1 MKNNTPYWV
10 LIPSII
16 LTIVIIAPL
25 VYLIFKSVNADSNIW
40 EWIFR
45 WQTLLIV
52 IRTLTLVA
60 TVSIISLI
68 IALPLSILTTK
79 TDLPFKFFF
88 TILHALP
95 LVIPSYVGAYLFM
108 TAFSPKGLFYKFIS
122 NYFEINSIPNLYGFW
137 GAVIVLS
144 LLNFPY
150 LFLTLRA
157 SLIRIDP
164 EIEESAKLLGL
175 NDFSIIYKI
184 IIPQLKPAIFSG
196 ILLISLYTL
205 SDFGAVSLLRFKTF
219 TWAIFLEYETGGSHS
234 AAILSVG
241 LFIIA
246 MKLIIFESLVNRNFR
261 YHAIKSVGQK
271 TPLILKLKK
280 LKIPAVL
287 LCLIVFSFSLLVPI
301 SVLSFW
307 LIRGIYYGEIVS
319 VDYLPIFNSVYI
331 SMLTTVTV
339 ILFAIPLSFLAI
351 RHKSILGQALE
362 RLSFIGFALP
372 TISVSLGLVY
382 IGARIGS
389 PIYQSTFMLITGC
402 LILCLPVAL
411 GPIKSRLLQI
421 NPNLEDAGKTL
432 GYSNLMSTFRI
443 TIPILTPGLFM
454 SSSLVFFVT
463 MKELPAVLFLSP
475 LNFPTLS
482 TRIWSY
488 TSEAFFAK
496 AAVPSLILIF
506 CSSIIFAI
514 FLYKSKLDFS

>member
-1 MKNNTPYWV
+1 MIKNTPYWV
-10 LIPSII
+10 LIPSSI
-16 LTIVIIAPL
+16 LTTIIIAPL
-25 VYLIFKSVNADSNIW
+25 LYLILKSITANSDIW

-45 WQTLLIV
+45 WQTLLIIV
-52 IRTLTLVA
+52 RSLALVA
-60 TVSIISLI
+60 TVSVISLI

-79 TDLPFKFFF
+79 TDLPFKSIF
-88 TILHALP
+88 TISHALP

-137 GAVIVLS
+137 GAAIVLS

-157 SLIRIDP
+157 TLIRIDP

-184 IIPQLKPAIFSG
+184 ILPQLKPAIFSG
-196 ILLISLYTL
+196 ILIISLYTL

-246 MKLIIFESLVNRNFR
+246 MKLIILEALVNKNFR
-261 YHAIKSVGQK
+261 YHSIKSVGQK
-271 TPLILKLKK
+271 KPLILKLNKF
-280 LKIPAVL
+280 KIPCIF
-287 LCLIVFSFSLLVPI
+287 LCLIVFTFSLLVPI

-307 LIRGIYYGEIVS
+307 LVRGIYHGEIVS
-319 VDYLPIFNSVYI
+319 IDYLPIFNSIYI
-331 SMLTTVTV
+331 SMLTTITV
-339 ILFAIPLSFLAI
+339 ILFAIPLSFLTI
-351 RHKSILGQALE
+351 RYKSILGKILE

-389 PIYQSTFMLITGC
+389 PIYQSTLMLIIGC

-432 GYSNLMSTFRI
+432 GFSNIISTFRI
-443 TIPILTPGLFM
+443 TLPILRPGLVM